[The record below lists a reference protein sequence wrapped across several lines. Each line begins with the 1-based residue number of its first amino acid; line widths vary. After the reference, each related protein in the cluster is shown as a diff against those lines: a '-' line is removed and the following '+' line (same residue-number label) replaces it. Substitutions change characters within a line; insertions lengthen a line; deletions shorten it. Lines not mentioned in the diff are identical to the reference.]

1 SAPGLSVPSIT
12 SFPYLCSINLLEQCS
27 AGQVDLRMCPGLV
40 FLCLVL
46 NKPPPLC
53 QSECPPSCMPQDLS
67 TPCLQGSTV
76 WTVALSV
83 IGISIFLCD
92 AAELLRAQMLI
103 PDRGLPGQ

>member
-53 QSECPPSCMPQDLS
+53 QSECPPSRMPQGLSPRIYGVDGRSVRDRDL
-67 TPCLQGSTV
+67 
-76 WTVALSV
+76 
-83 IGISIFLCD
+83 D
-92 AAELLRAQMLI
+92 I
-103 PDRGLPGQ
+103 PL